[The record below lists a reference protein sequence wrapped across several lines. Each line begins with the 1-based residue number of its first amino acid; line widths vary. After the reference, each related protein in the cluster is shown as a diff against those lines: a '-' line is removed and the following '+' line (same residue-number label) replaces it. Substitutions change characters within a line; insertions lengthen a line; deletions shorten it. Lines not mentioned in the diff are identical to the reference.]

1 MLPCLFNTFLKQFIK
16 RSKDES
22 DELNT
27 DLSEQEK
34 EERVIKQVNYW
45 MSLNSTGKAFQVM
58 DNAKK
63 NIKYIQLD
71 DEEIQEQN
79 KIYFKSNLV
88 EVPKPATPQKGR
100 E

>member
-45 MSLNSTGKAFQVM
+45 MSLNSTGKAF
-58 DNAKK
+58 
-63 NIKYIQLD
+63 
-71 DEEIQEQN
+71 
-79 KIYFKSNLV
+79 
-88 EVPKPATPQKGR
+88 
-100 E
+100 

>member
-1 MLPCLFNTFLKQFIK
+1 
-16 RSKDES
+16 
-22 DELNT
+22 
-27 DLSEQEK
+27 
-34 EERVIKQVNYW
+34 

-88 EVPKPATPQKGR
+88 EVPKPATPQMGR